1 MAMVISNFGNRQFEW
16 SFVENGSISL
26 DGTTIQADIQ
36 KISPGRFSLLLN
48 GKSFHTIITR
58 NDFIYTVLINGRS
71 YKIGIETSISKESGF
86 SAHTMQKNHSN
97 IEVRS
102 PMPGM
107 VVRCEVSEGTIVAAG
122 DGLLILEAMKM
133 ENEIRAARN
142 GTVKKILVHDR
153 QIVDKGE
160 LLLIIE

>member
-1 MAMVISNFGNRQFEW
+1 MTIVISNIGNRQFKW
-16 SFVENGSISL
+16 SFLEDGSIML
-26 DGTTIQADIQ
+26 DGIRLQADLQ
-36 KISPGRFSLLLN
+36 NISPGRFSLLLN

-58 NDFIYTVLINGRS
+58 NDFIYTVLIKGRN
-71 YKIGIETSISKESGF
+71 YKIGIKTSTKKVRDFSVDTTKE
-86 SAHTMQKNHSN
+86 NPSN

-133 ENEIRAARN
+133 ENEILAPTAGR
-142 GTVKKILVHDR
+142 VKAIYVSAGKPVE
-153 QIVDKGE
+153 KGD
-160 LLLIIE
+160 LLLLFE

>member
-1 MAMVISNFGNRQFEW
+1 MAIVISNIGDKQFKW
-16 SFVENGSISL
+16 SFLEDGSISL
-26 DGTTIQADIQ
+26 DGTRIQADLQ

-58 NDFIYTVLINGRS
+58 NDFIYTVLINGRN
-71 YKIGIETSISKESGF
+71 YKIGIKTSTKKVSNF
-86 SAHTMQKNHSN
+86 SANATKKNHSN

-122 DGLLILEAMKM
+122 DGVLILEAMKM
-133 ENEIRAARN
+133 ENEIRATRN
-142 GTVKKILVHDR
+142 GTVKKILVRGR
-153 QIVDKGE
+153 QVVDKGE

>member
-1 MAMVISNFGNRQFEW
+1 MATVISNFGNRQFEW
-16 SFVENGSISL
+16 SFVKDGSISL
-26 DGTTIQADIQ
+26 DGTTLQADIQ

-58 NDFIYTVLINGRS
+58 NDFIYTVLIYGRS
-71 YKIGIETSISKESGF
+71 YKIRIETSISKESGF
-86 SAHTMQKNHSN
+86 SAHAKQKNHSN
-97 IEVRS
+97 LEVRS

>member
-1 MAMVISNFGNRQFEW
+1 MAIVISNIGDKQFKW
-16 SFVENGSISL
+16 SFLEDGSISL
-26 DGTTIQADIQ
+26 DGTRIQADLQ

-58 NDFIYTVLINGRS
+58 NDFIYTVLINGRN
-71 YKIGIETSISKESGF
+71 YKIGIKTSTKKVSNF
-86 SAHTMQKNHSN
+86 SANATKENPSN

-133 ENEIRAARN
+133 ENEIRATRN
-142 GTVKKILVHDR
+142 GTVKKILVRGR
-153 QIVDKGE
+153 QVVDKGE

>member
-1 MAMVISNFGNRQFEW
+1 MTIVISNIGNRQFKW
-16 SFVENGSISL
+16 SFLEDGSIML
-26 DGTTIQADIQ
+26 DGIRLQADLQ
-36 KISPGRFSLLLN
+36 NISPGRFSLLLN

-58 NDFIYTVLINGRS
+58 NDFIYTVLIKGRN
-71 YKIGIETSISKESGF
+71 YKIGIKTSTKKVRDFSVDTTKE
-86 SAHTMQKNHSN
+86 NPSN

-142 GTVKKILVHDR
+142 GTVKKLLVRDR
-153 QIVDKGE
+153 QVVDKGE

>member
-1 MAMVISNFGNRQFEW
+1 MATVISNFGNRQFIW
-16 SFVENGSISL
+16 SFVENGSILL
-26 DGTTIQADIQ
+26 DGTKIQADLQ

-48 GKSFHTIITR
+48 GKSFHSIISR
-58 NDFIYTVLINGRS
+58 NDFIYTVLIKSRN
-71 YKIGIETSISKESGF
+71 YKIEIETSTKKVSNF
-86 SAHTMQKNHSN
+86 SADVTKKNLSN

-107 VVRCEVSEGTIVAAG
+107 VVRCEVREGTIIAAG

-133 ENEIRAARN
+133 ENEIRATRN
-142 GTVKKILVHDR
+142 GTVKKILVRDR
-153 QIVDKGE
+153 QVVDKGE